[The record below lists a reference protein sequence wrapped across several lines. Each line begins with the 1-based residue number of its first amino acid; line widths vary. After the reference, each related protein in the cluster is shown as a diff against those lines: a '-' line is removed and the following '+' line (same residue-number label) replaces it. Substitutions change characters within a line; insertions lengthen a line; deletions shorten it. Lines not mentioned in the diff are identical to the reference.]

1 MAEADFNVKAI
12 ISANTSQFNN
22 QLNNA
27 QKSLKSFSSGIEGI
41 QKMLKT
47 AFNVVGITASVGA
60 IVNFG
65 KQCVKSADEANRSF
79 KVLENTIKVTG
90 AESWTSAEE
99 LDKMA
104 KAYAET
110 TNFADD
116 QVKHMESVLLGFK
129 NISGETFKDAT
140 DAVLDMAEVMG
151 MDLTS
156 AAQTVGKALDDPVK
170 GLDSLRRQ
178 GFYFTEEQKE
188 ELAQLVKNGKQ
199 MEAQKII
206 LNELATV
213 YGGAAKAGQSAFAK
227 LQHAMDNFR
236 ENIGNKLLPVVN
248 QVMNAIAN
256 AMTNIVKVINN
267 STGFDTFINVV
278 VNLGKKVFEVLSNI
292 INYFKETFNNIRNII
307 KTVNFSPLISV
318 LDTLVGVV
326 RKVFGSIKSY
336 IEKGIESWK
345 RLTKEMTNVF
355 QSFEFQ
361 QVADFVNKFIDGFF
375 FIYDQVVDIFDNIRT
390 AVENAVINI
399 WNKIKQIF
407 SNSQKALANSQ
418 TDIKSWSDYFWSILN
433 DVFRIAQDLV
443 GMVKA
448 IFQGDWAVAWE
459 YAKLVVLRV
468 VNVILDTISTL
479 MNAFPAL
486 VNKLIDAMNVL
497 VAGINKIRGF
507 FGKDSI
513 NLIGEFSSID
523 LAKEWGLDDA
533 IEKIEQKI
541 EQLTGKAADITI
553 QQLQGISDASK
564 GFFSELV
571 DDITETSDATQKETK
586 KTYSVLNQETEQ
598 AAVEGEKYS
607 KWDIELMKQKLKGLK
622 DYSDEYHSITLEL
635 INVDR
640 DAKLKEEENEQ
651 ERVKI
656 NEYYDNEVLEENKRF
671 EEAKLKLA
679 KEGFEKV
686 KDFAKKTADIAK
698 KVFSGIVSVVK
709 SVISS
714 VKNIFSGFKNLFQ
727 KLFELDTDEALI
739 SLLEYE
745 DKILTFFVVTTNK
758 IGKFVDSAVSSVTVL
773 TRNILKHISS
783 DKVKG
788 IINSIIDTITSNFP
802 EIIENITNIMSNI
815 VNGVISAIIGKA
827 PDLISALI
835 KMLKTV
841 LGGIKEFLLNS
852 VPEIIDTISQ
862 LIPIIVDTLVEILSD
877 MNRVLKTIIRPLLN
891 LFFDIFKGLIEAL
904 TDESV
909 LNTFVDL
916 LVEMIDT
923 ICTDIIP
930 QLPMI
935 IAKVI
940 SAVIKVV
947 LGNLPRFIVAIVTG
961 LIKGFFTVNWFEVVV
976 EIFRGFIEGIKSLF
990 GIHSPSKMFEGF
1002 GSNMVQGLFNGLKN
1016 IWNVVK
1022 NIFSNLVNN
1031 IKNVFSNL
1039 WNWTKNIFS
1048 NLVNDIKNVFS
1059 NLWNWTKNLFSNL
1072 GSGISNAVSTVAQ
1085 DITGVAQNIGTG
1097 VKNAWETV
1105 EGWATNAWETVEGW
1119 ATNAWSGVK
1128 SFFGFANGTNDAPR
1142 GIAMVGEAGPELVR
1156 FRGGEQVLNAQN
1168 TQKALEGLSG
1178 TSNNNFN
1185 VTFNNIKDTSAY
1197 EMMRQLKKY
1206 NRELA
1211 FNGVI

>member
-267 STGFDTFINVV
+267 SAGFDTFINVV

-292 INYFKETFNNIRNII
+292 INYFKETFNHIRNII
-307 KTVNFSPLISV
+307 KTVNFSPLISI

-361 QVADFVNKFIDGFF
+361 QITDFVNKFIDGFF

-390 AVENAVINI
+390 AVENVVINI

-433 DVFRIAQDLV
+433 DVFRIVQDLV

-497 VAGINKIRGF
+497 VGGINKIRGF

-523 LAKEWGLDDA
+523 LAKEWGLDNA

-541 EQLTGKAADITI
+541 EQLTGKSADITI
-553 QQLQGISDASK
+553 QQLNGISEASK
-564 GFFSELV
+564 GFFSELIG
-571 DDITETSDATQKETK
+571 DITRTTDTTQKETK
-586 KTYSVLNQETEQ
+586 KTFDLINQETEQ
-598 AAVEGEKYS
+598 AMLDSGKYS
-607 KWDIELMKQKLKGLK
+607 KWDIELMKQKLKGLE
-622 DYSDEYHSITLEL
+622 DYSIEYHNITNEL
-635 INVDR
+635 IDFER
-640 DAKLKEEENEQ
+640 EAKLKEEENEQ
-651 ERVKI
+651 ERAKI
-656 NEYYDNEVLEENKRF
+656 NEYYNNEIESENKRF
-671 EEAKLKLA
+671 AEANLKHIKESYEKIKGYVKKFASVA
-679 KEGFEKV
+679 KTIF
-686 KDFAKKTADIAK
+686 
-698 KVFSGIVSVVK
+698 
-709 SVISS
+709 SS
-714 VKNIFSGFKNLFQ
+714 VFNGIKNIFSKFTSSIKNIFSGFKNIFQ

-745 DKILTFFVVTTNK
+745 DKILTFFVQTTKK
-758 IGKFVDSAVSSVTVL
+758 IPKFVNSAVSSITVL
-773 TRNILKHISS
+773 TDNILKHVSL
-783 DKVKG
+783 DKIQNIVT
-788 IINSIIDTITSNFP
+788 SVIDTIVQNFP
-802 EIIENITNIMSNI
+802 IIIQNITNIMSNI
-815 VNGVISAIIGKA
+815 VKGIVSAVVSKA
-827 PDLISALI
+827 PELLSAFTS
-835 KMLKTV
+835 MLKTIA
-841 LGGIKEFLLNS
+841 GGIKDFLINS
-852 VPEIIDTISQ
+852 VPEIINTISS
-862 LIPIIVDTLVEILSD
+862 LIPILVQTIISLLSD
-877 MNRVLKTIIRPLLN
+877 ANRTLKTLIRPLLN
-891 LFFDIFKGLIEAL
+891 LFFNIFKGLIEAF
-904 TDESV
+904 TDDNV

-916 LVEMIDT
+916 LIEMIDT
-923 ICTDIIP
+923 ICVDILP

-935 IAKVI
+935 IAKVF
-940 SAVIKVV
+940 SAIIKVV

-976 EIFRGFIEGIKSLF
+976 EIFRGFIEGICSLF

-1022 NIFSNLVNN
+1022 NVFTGLVNN
-1031 IKNVFSNL
+1031 
-1039 WNWTKNIFS
+1039 
-1048 NLVNDIKNVFS
+1048 IKNVFS

-1085 DITGVAQNIGTG
+1085 GITGVAQNIGTG

-1105 EGWATNAWETVEGW
+1105 KGWATNAWT
-1119 ATNAWSGVK
+1119 GVK